1 MTRDARR
8 GITTVEC
15 LMALM
20 VFTVG
25 VLGAAGALS
34 LAIRVEMAGANQA
47 RAARW
52 TGNVLDSLRADRDQA
67 AGSCAPISS
76 GWLSQPRGLSGQL
89 VSVPV
94 AGGRVVEL
102 ALDIPSIAGVAGET
116 VWTFIPCR

>member
-1 MTRDARR
+1 MTSDAR

-34 LAIRVEMAGANQA
+34 LATRLEMAGASQA

-52 TGNVLDSLRADRDQA
+52 TGNVLDSLRASRDQA
-67 AGSCAPISS
+67 AGSCASISS
-76 GWLSQPRGLSGQL
+76 AWLTQPSGLSAYL
-89 VSVPV
+89 SSTPAV
-94 AGGRVVEL
+94 AGREIEL
-102 ALDIPSIAGVAGET
+102 ALDIPAIAGVEGET
-116 VWTFIPCR
+116 AWTFIPCR